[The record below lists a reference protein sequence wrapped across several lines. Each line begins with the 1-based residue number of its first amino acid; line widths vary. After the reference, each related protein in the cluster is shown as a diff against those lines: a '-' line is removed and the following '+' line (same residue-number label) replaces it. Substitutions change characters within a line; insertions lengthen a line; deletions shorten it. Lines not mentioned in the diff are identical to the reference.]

1 MLHNL
6 LNFVM
11 LFLTTKFSTNFPLPA
26 ECDVEA
32 EQQDDDEDI
41 ATLMR
46 RYGNADVEDGGVSG
60 SESQ

>member
-1 MLHNL
+1 MLRNS

-11 LFLTTKFSTNFPLPA
+11 LSLATKFNTNFPLPA

-32 EQQDDDEDI
+32 EQQNDDEHI

-46 RYGNADVEDGGVSG
+46 RYGNTDVEDGGVSG